1 MKTGEGAWAGASLR
15 MDSKAVERRRIERSG
30 RVRSMIAGSKG
41 DSEREQ
47 ENLGIREASG
57 QSIHRKSVLGPRACV
72 TVAATAEGAGRW
84 GRGSG
89 PWMQGTCG

>member
-47 ENLGIREASG
+47 ENLGIWSEHLVRASTG
-57 QSIHRKSVLGPRACV
+57 KVF
-72 TVAATAEGAGRW
+72 
-84 GRGSG
+84 
-89 PWMQGTCG
+89 